1 MGPSNITPR
10 RLESLDHLGA
20 LLGVIVVLFRFAKGF
35 HGLILCSSLD
45 YVGDIEIAW
54 SHDIQDG
61 AEDEVLFPVVVTTY
75 ADKDPILDGHKN
87 LRYRQSIGHFNIPS

>member
-1 MGPSNITPR
+1 M
-10 RLESLDHLGA
+10 
-20 LLGVIVVLFRFAKGF
+20 VLFRFAKGF

-61 AEDEVLFPVVVTTY
+61 AENKVLFPVVVTSY
-75 ADKDPILDGHKN
+75 ADKDPILDNHEN
-87 LRYRQSIGHFNIPS
+87 LRNR